1 MSISR
6 GFRDRH
12 AVSVLLIAICL
23 AIPSPARAFG
33 SGERVRDATPR
44 EPAPARIAESRP
56 LARAEAQVPQ
66 VSYRVLV
73 RDPHQHV
80 FQVLMRIERPG
91 TGSLDVS
98 MPVWTP
104 GSYLIREFERQVVRF
119 AAHGPDEAPLA
130 WRKIDK
136 NTWRIETGGA
146 DGLEVSYDV
155 YAREPGIR
163 WSFLYSEGGHV
174 LGPNLFM
181 YVVGSEGRPVSA
193 RFDLPDG
200 WRLTGGIA
208 PPVDDPFTIQASSYH
223 QLIDTPMLIG
233 RFDDIE
239 FEVNG
244 VPHVIAFLGPH
255 NADLER
261 VRDDVSRIVEAG
273 SDMFDG
279 LPYDR
284 YAFIYLTITGGGG
297 IEHENGTTIGLGNM
311 DLSGG
316 GHRGLLGVSSHEFFH
331 AWNVKRIQ
339 PPAFRPYDYEEE
351 NYTDALWFYE
361 GFTSFYGERLLLRAG
376 LIQGLGNPVGMVN
389 QYRSVPGHDVQS
401 PADAS
406 YNAWIHLYRGDES
419 FDNYRT
425 NYYAVGNILAN
436 LLTLEIAQRSGG
448 EQSLDDVM
456 RWIWQ
461 RTRDAGAAFDS
472 RDIQAACE
480 TVVGGS
486 FQEFFDRYVFGTGP
500 IPFERYFRMA
510 GYELRVDE
518 AATAAMNRTGYLGVS
533 LSEAQDALFVS
544 GVVRDGPAWRDG
556 LSYGD
561 VILTV
566 NGTSARGMEAFRE
579 VIGPLP
585 PGTPVEI
592 RIRRYA
598 EEKTITV
605 TLGERP
611 APVYTLVEVENPT
624 ELQLAVRRRWS
635 ESS

>member
-1 MSISR
+1 MSISTGR
-6 GFRDRH
+6 PGRR
-12 AVSVLLIAICL
+12 ATAVLLGGLCL
-23 AIPSPARAFG
+23 AILGAA
-33 SGERVRDATPR
+33 
-44 EPAPARIAESRP
+44 AETQ
-56 LARAEAQVPQ
+56 AQS
-66 VSYRVLV
+66 VSYDVLV
-73 RDPHQHV
+73 RNPHQHI
-80 FQVLMRIERPG
+80 FQVSMRIERPG
-91 TGSLDVS
+91 SGPLDVS

-104 GSYLIREFERQVVRF
+104 GSYLIREYERQVVRF
-119 AAHGPDEAPLA
+119 AAMGPGDAPLG

-136 NTWRIETGGA
+136 NTWRIEARDA
-146 DGLEVSYDV
+146 DRIEVVYDV

-163 WSFLYSEGGHV
+163 WSFLYSEGGHL

-181 YVVGSEGRPVSA
+181 YVAGAEGRPVSA
-193 RFDLPDG
+193 RFDLPEG

-208 PPVDDPFTIQASSYH
+208 PQVEDPFAIQAPSYH
-223 QLIDTPMLIG
+223 DLIDTPMLIG
-233 RFDDIE
+233 RFDEIE

-244 VPHVIAFLGPH
+244 VPHVIAFLGQH

-261 VRDDVSRIVEAG
+261 LRDDFSRVVSAG
-273 SDMFDG
+273 AEMFGG

-297 IEHENGTTIGLGNM
+297 IEHANGTTIGLGSL
-311 DLSGG
+311 DLSSEG
-316 GHRGLLGVSSHEFFH
+316 GHRGLLGVTAHEFFH

-361 GFTSFYGERLLLRAG
+361 GFTSFYGDRLLLRAG
-376 LIQGLGNPVGMVN
+376 LIQGLGNPVGLVN
-389 QYRSVPGHDVQS
+389 QYRSVPGHEVQS

-419 FDNYRT
+419 FDNFYT
-425 NYYAVGNILAN
+425 NYYSVGHILAN

-461 RTRDAGAAFDS
+461 RTRDDGATFDS

-486 FQEFFDRYVFGTGP
+486 FEEFFDRYVFGTGP
-500 IPFERYFRMA
+500 IPFDHYFRMA
-510 GYELRVDE
+510 GYELIVDE
-518 AATAAMNRTGYLGVS
+518 PATAAMNRTGYLGVS
-533 LSEAQDALFVS
+533 LSEAQDALLVS
-544 GVVRDGPAWRDG
+544 GIVREGPAWRDG

-561 VILTV
+561 VILGA
-566 NGTSARGMEAFRE
+566 NGTPIQGMNAFRD

-585 PGTPVEI
+585 PGTPVEM

-598 EEKTITV
+598 TERTVTV

-611 APVYTLVEVENPT
+611 VPVYTLVEVENPT
-624 ELQLAVRRRWS
+624 ELQLAVRGRWS
-635 ESS
+635 ETP